1 MFISPLVHKYL
12 LCITESLFVFYT
24 LTMRYIVSI
33 NILVVHIPPAT
44 PVFVYSHF
52 FEKLELCHIFDAN
65 FVLAGDFNVP
75 LLDNQICPLSNC
87 ITNFMSSVEAIQI
100 NDVLNVNRRR
110 LDLIFCPSSS
120 SFTIKQSDFP
130 LVPEDSHHPALVCNL
145 NFSVEKV
152 KDFEFSKS
160 MMYNF
165 KRTNF
170 VELYNLFLDTDWGIV
185 TECNDVN
192 IACDNLYKIIN
203 SYFDK
208 TIPSSFGKRG
218 VGNFATKHHYEIKIQ
233 VNSPPPFNGMLSLPV
248 ISPLYFPELIYI
260 LVVGRPT

>member
-1 MFISPLVHKYL
+1 LLTEIWANPSLLNGELIRHKVD
-12 LCITESLFVFYT
+12 CVGVKVQI
-24 LTMRYIVSI
+24 RNVSI
-33 NILVVHIPPAT
+33 NILVVYIPPAT

-65 FVLAGDFNVP
+65 FILVEDFNVP
-75 LLDNQICPLSNC
+75 LLDNQIGPLSNC
-87 ITNFMSSVEAIQI
+87 INNFISFVEAIQI
-100 NDVLNVNRRR
+100 NDVLNVNRRC

-120 SFTIKQSDFP
+120 SFTLKQSDFP
-130 LVPEDSHHPALVCNL
+130 LVPEDSHHPALVFNL

-170 VELYNLFLDTDWGIV
+170 VELYNLFLDTDWRIV

-192 IACDNLYKIIN
+192 IACDNLYEIIN

-208 TIPSSFGKRG
+208 TVPSSFGKR
-218 VGNFATKHHYEIKIQ
+218 E
-233 VNSPPPFNGMLSLPV
+233 S
-248 ISPLYFPELIYI
+248 FPEWFSAGTKALIRSKSTI
-260 LVVGRPT
+260 LSC